1 MTARTFGRKGSED
14 AEMASRRE
22 AFLASE
28 RARREQPSLER
39 PETARS
45 PEVASRPIFVREKS
59 VGVAYLLWFFFGA
72 LSAHRFYLGYSSS
85 AAAQAGLWFVSWMM
99 IAAGFLLAGFGLVIA
114 AIWMI
119 GDAFV
124 IPSLCRGA
132 NERARQNATAF
143 AFA

>member
-28 RARREQPSLER
+28 RARREQQSFEA
-39 PETARS
+39 PEPARS
-45 PEVASRPIFVREKS
+45 PEVGSRPIFVREKS
-59 VGVAYLLWFFFGA
+59 VSVAYLLWFFFGA
-72 LSAHRFYLGYSSS
+72 ISAHRFYLGYSSS
-85 AAAQAGLWFVSWMM
+85 AVFQASLWVVSWMM
-99 IAAGFLLAGFGLVIA
+99 VAAGFILAGFGLLAA

-124 IPSLCRGA
+124 IPSLCRSA
-132 NERARQNATAF
+132 NERARQSAAAF